1 MWPLHSPRLG
11 WETTK
16 DLLTEIALQNK
27 KSMLLATLLFSVVA
41 LPSAEAQA
49 VKDSSSPCASFI
61 NSDFPKAVL
70 SNGSVQAVV
79 YLPDTQ
85 NGYYRST
92 RFDWSGVVPCLT
104 YKGHTYFGVWFNHY
118 DPLIN
123 DAIAGPVEE
132 FRSSDGLS
140 SINYNEAKP
149 GELFIKP
156 GVGVLRKVDDSPYRF
171 GFRYPIVDLGKWK
184 VRVKKDQVTFTQTL
198 QSPLGFAYVYE
209 KTLKLDKNQPILTLE
224 HHLKNTGTKAIDTQ
238 VYDHDFF
245 MLDGAPTG
253 PGMTVHFAFEPQAKQ
268 PWEPRAKIDGKD
280 IVYLQELGTGPGQ
293 AVAGFLTGYSASPS
307 DYDFTVENRNT
318 GVGVEQTSDS
328 PIAQFNFWSI
338 HTTICP
344 EAYIHVNVQPG
355 ETGKWDIRYRFFAK

>member
-1 MWPLHSPRLG
+1 M
-11 WETTK
+11 
-16 DLLTEIALQNK
+16 ALQACNQW
-27 KSMLLATLLFSVVA
+27 SLFLAALLFSVA
-41 LPSAEAQA
+41 AFPAAEAQ
-49 VKDSSSPCASFI
+49 VEKDASSPCASFI
-61 NSDFPKAVL
+61 HSDFPKAVL

-85 NGYYRST
+85 KGYYRST

-104 YKGHTYFGVWFNHY
+104 YKGHTYFGVWFSRY

-123 DAIAGPVEE
+123 DSITGPVEE

-140 SINYNEAKP
+140 SIHYNEAKP
-149 GELFIKP
+149 GELFLKP

-171 GFRYPIVDLGKWK
+171 GFAYPIVDLGKWK

-209 KTLKLDKNQPILTLE
+209 KTLRLDQHQPVLVLE

-253 PGMTVHFAFEPQAKQ
+253 PGMTVHFPFEPQAKQ
-268 PWEPRAKIDGKD
+268 PLDPHAKIDGKD
-280 IVYLQELGTGPGQ
+280 IVYLQELGTGPRQ
-293 AVAGFLTGYSASPS
+293 SAFSFLTGFSTSPA
-307 DYDFTVENRNT
+307 DYDFTVENRNS

-328 PIAQFNFWSI
+328 PIAQLNFWSI

-355 ETGKWDIRYRFFAK
+355 ETGNWNIRYRFFAK

>member
-1 MWPLHSPRLG
+1 MR
-11 WETTK
+11 
-16 DLLTEIALQNK
+16 EIALHNK
-27 KSMLLATLLFSVVA
+27 RSLLPAALLFSMVA
-41 LPSAEAQA
+41 LPAAQA
-49 VKDSSSPCASFI
+49 QVAKDSPCASII
-61 NSDFPKAVL
+61 NNDFPKAVL

-85 NGYYRST
+85 KGYYRST

-123 DAIAGPVEE
+123 DAITGPVEE

-156 GVGVLRKVDDSPYRF
+156 GVGVLRKVDDSPYKF

-198 QSPLGFAYVYE
+198 QSPLGYAYVYE
-209 KTLKLDKNQPILTLE
+209 KTLKLDKHQPILTLE
-224 HHLKNTGTKAIDTQ
+224 HHIKNTGTKAIDTQ

-245 MLDGAPTG
+245 MIDGTPTG
-253 PGMTVHFAFEPQAKQ
+253 PGMAVHFPFEPQAKR
-268 PWEPRAKIDGKD
+268 PLEPRGKIDGKD
-280 IVYLQELGTGPGQ
+280 IVYVQEVGTGPGQ
-293 AVAGFLTGYSASPS
+293 AVSSYLTGYSNSPA

-328 PIAQFNFWSI
+328 PIAQLNFWSI

-355 ETGKWDIRYRFFAK
+355 ETGHWNIRYRFFAK